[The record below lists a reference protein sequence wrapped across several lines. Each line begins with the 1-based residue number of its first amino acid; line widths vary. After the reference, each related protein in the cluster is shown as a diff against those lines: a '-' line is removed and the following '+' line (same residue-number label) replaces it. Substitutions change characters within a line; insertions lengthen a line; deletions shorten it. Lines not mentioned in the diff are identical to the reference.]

1 MWTLIIPAITQ
12 LLDKLIPDPQ
22 AKASAQLELIRLQQS
37 GELAQLDAWKA
48 INLAQIGNNTAEAQQ
63 GTFRGGWRPYIGWVC
78 GLALSYQYLVRP
90 LVPWAINAAGLQV
103 PELPPLDTSELYA
116 LVLGMLG
123 MGGLRTVE
131 RVNGKA

>member
-1 MWTLIIPAITQ
+1 MWPIIIPAITQ

-48 INLAQIGNNTAEAQQ
+48 VNLAQIGNNTIEAQQ
-63 GTFRGGWRPYIGWVC
+63 GTYRGGWRPGIGWVC
-78 GLALSYQYLVRP
+78 VFGLGYQFIARP
-90 LVPWAINAAGLQV
+90 MLPWVLQIAGVNAPPMPSLEIQ
-103 PELPPLDTSELYA
+103 ELMA

-123 MGGLRTVE
+123 LGGLRTFE